1 MRIRSIE
8 VRDFCKLRRV
18 MVSGLK
24 DGVNIITGENETG
37 KSTLLAA
44 VQAALFQ
51 RHNVTGKVLD
61 DMQPYGCAVRPQVK
75 LHFELNDGVY
85 QLQKTFGGSS
95 GSAELADPGGR
106 RFSNHDADHKLEELL
121 NFQAAS
127 RGGTKFHE
135 LGIWPLFWVEQG
147 TTFQTLNINAGV
159 RATVQSSLRKEVGDI
174 LVGESGSRL
183 KNCFAEL
190 YCRFFTPK
198 TGVPTGELG
207 AVRKDLSRLESLLK
221 DKRSELAQLDHEVAA
236 LETALARRD
245 KLTNPAMRERFEKA
259 KAEALLE
266 ARNLD
271 VLDQQRTQADND
283 LRLKRALLKNAQ
295 GARQQRLVLENE
307 ISRLERRLID
317 CENADGE
324 AKRNLEQRETELQ
337 VRIDQLDAARI
348 AVKTATEQRV
358 QMSRVLELVKVSA
371 SYAVVV
377 QRLTDATSAADKEA
391 EARKIAA
398 AIRVTAKDVDRL
410 RKLEQAS
417 FQAEANLK
425 AAATR
430 IDFEI
435 PEPSKLTVNGGP
447 VPSTREML
455 ATDVVSITIEA
466 VGEILV
472 SPGGE
477 GLDSRRQQC
486 VGAQD
491 KFASALAEL
500 GVESVQSVNE
510 LDQNRR
516 DAESAINTHKLVVQ
530 ALAPDG
536 LDALR
541 QETSTQEG
549 QIQTLRRILGDI
561 ELPVLNSA
569 TAAVAIAEG
578 QEQHCRSEV
587 ERLDTDVGEVRA
599 KRDGARTLKTAKE
612 TELRATTEDLGRG
625 REALASARAIKA
637 DETVIR
643 EGASAELDEH
653 AAEEAYTGLEAQY
666 KAGDP
671 EGIALRV
678 TTTSAA
684 LTSLEEQIAEAERS
698 INKLRITL
706 DVLGQKGLGE
716 ECAAIESDLNATRIR
731 SAAFEQEANA
741 VRVAYN
747 MIVQVEK
754 EANTQFLQPVV
765 RRVQPYLN
773 RVLPGS
779 QIRLGTDMTI
789 EGLLR
794 GTVTEPF
801 DCLSVGAREQLSVIT
816 RIAFADLLADEGV
829 YAPIILDDALVYADD
844 GRFADALATLAFA
857 AKRHQII
864 ILTCHEHKYFG
875 LTGPVIRLEEQEGL
889 ASRNQ

>member
-8 VRDFCKLRRV
+8 VLDFCKLRHV

-24 DGVNIITGENETG
+24 DGVNVITGDNETG

-61 DMQPYGCAVRPQVK
+61 DMQPFGCAVRPQVK
-75 LHFELNDGVY
+75 LGFELNDGIY
-85 QLQKTFGGSS
+85 QLRKTFGGSN

-127 RGGTKFHE
+127 RGGTKFRE

-147 TTFQTLNINAGV
+147 TTFQALNINAGV

-183 KNCFAEL
+183 KNRFAEL

-198 TGVPTGELG
+198 TGVPTGELS
-207 AVRKDLSRLESLLK
+207 AAKKDVSTLETLLK
-221 DKRSELAQLDHEVAA
+221 EKRSELSQLDHEVAA

-245 KLTNPAMRERFEKA
+245 KLTDPAMRERFEKA

-266 ARNLD
+266 ARNLE

-295 GARQQRLVLENE
+295 GARQQRLALENE
-307 ISRLERRLID
+307 VSRLEQKLSD
-317 CENADGE
+317 CEIADGE
-324 AKRNLEQRETELQ
+324 AKKNLEQRETELQ
-337 VRIDQLDAARI
+337 TRIDQLDATRS
-348 AVKTATEQRV
+348 AVQTATDQRV

-377 QRLTDATSAADKEA
+377 QRLTDATSAADKQA

-398 AIRVTAKDVDRL
+398 GIRVTAKDVERF
-410 RKLEQAS
+410 RKLEQTL

-430 IDFEI
+430 IDFEV
-435 PEPSKLTVNGGP
+435 PEPSKLTVNGGS
-447 VPSTREML
+447 VPATREMM
-455 ATDVVSITIEA
+455 ATDVVSISIEA
-466 VGEILV
+466 IGEIRV

-477 GLDSRRQQC
+477 GLDSRRQQRLA
-486 VGAQD
+486 AQD
-491 KFASALAEL
+491 KLTSALTEL
-500 GVESVQSVNE
+500 GVESVQAVHE

-541 QETSTQEG
+541 QEASTQEG

-561 ELPVLNSA
+561 ELPVLDSA
-569 TAAVAIAEG
+569 TDAVANAER
-578 QEQHCRSEV
+578 QEQHCRLEV
-587 ERLDTDVGEVRA
+587 ERLDAEVGDVRT
-599 KRDGARTLKTAKE
+599 KRDGARTLKTTKE
-612 TELRATTEDLGRG
+612 TELRATTEDLGRS
-625 REALASARAIKA
+625 REALASARAIKE
-637 DETVIR
+637 DEAVVR
-643 EGASAELDEH
+643 EAASAELDEH
-653 AAEEAYTGLEAQY
+653 TAEEAYTGLDARY
-666 KAGDP
+666 KSEDP

-678 TTTSAA
+678 TTTTAA

-698 INKLRITL
+698 INKIRITL
-706 DVLGQKGLGE
+706 DVLGQKGFGE

-731 SAAFEQEANA
+731 FAALEREANA
-741 VRVAYN
+741 VRVAFN

-754 EANTQFLQPVV
+754 EANTQFLQPIV

-779 QIRLGTDMTI
+779 QIQLGTDMTI
-789 EGLLR
+789 EGLQR

-829 YAPIILDDALVYADD
+829 YAPIVLDDALV
-844 GRFADALATLAFA
+844 
-857 AKRHQII
+857 
-864 ILTCHEHKYFG
+864 
-875 LTGPVIRLEEQEGL
+875 
-889 ASRNQ
+889 

>member
-1 MRIRSIE
+1 MRIRDIE
-8 VRDFCKLRRV
+8 VQDFRKLRHV

-24 DGVNIITGENETG
+24 DGVNVITGENEAG

-51 RHNVTGKVLD
+51 RHNVTGKVLEE
-61 DMQPYGCAVRPQVK
+61 MQPFGCAVRPEVK
-75 LHFELNDGVY
+75 LGFELNEGVY
-85 QLQKTFGGSS
+85 QLRKTFGGSS
-95 GSAELADPGGR
+95 GSAEVVDPSGL

-127 RGGTKFHE
+127 KGGTKFHE

-147 TTFQTLNINAGV
+147 TTFQALNINPGV

-183 KNCFAEL
+183 KNRFAEL
-190 YCRFFTPK
+190 YVRFFTAK
-198 TGVPTGELG
+198 TGVPTGELNT
-207 AVRKDLSRLESLLK
+207 ARKDLSKLETLLG
-221 DKRSELAQLDHEVAA
+221 DKRSELAQLGHEVAA

-245 KLTNPAMRERFEKA
+245 KLTDPALRERLEKA

-266 ARNLD
+266 ARTLEI
-271 VLDQQRTQADND
+271 LDQQRTQADNE

-295 GARQQRLVLENE
+295 GARQQRLVLAIEG
-307 ISRLERRLID
+307 SRLEQRLTD
-317 CENADGE
+317 CKKADE
-324 AKRNLEQRETELQ
+324 AAERDLEQRETELQ
-337 VRIDQLDAARI
+337 ARIEQLDAARS
-348 AVKTATEQRV
+348 AVKAATDQRV
-358 QMSRVLELVKVSA
+358 QMSRVLELVKLRA
-371 SYAVVV
+371 CYAVVT

-398 AIRVTAKDVDRL
+398 GIRVTTNDVERL
-410 RKLEQAS
+410 RQLEQS
-417 FQAEANLK
+417 LFQAEANLK

-430 IDFEI
+430 IDFEV

-447 VPSTREML
+447 VPATREML
-455 ATDVVSITIEA
+455 ATDVVSISIEA
-466 VGEILV
+466 IGEIRV

-477 GLDSRRQQC
+477 GLDSRRQQRAA
-486 VGAQD
+486 AQD
-491 KFASALAEL
+491 VLASALAEL
-500 GVESVQSVNE
+500 GVQSVQAVHE

-516 DAESAINTHKLVVQ
+516 DAEFAINTHKLVVQ
-530 ALAPDG
+530 ALAPEG

-541 QETSTQEG
+541 QEASTQHG
-549 QIQTLRRILGDI
+549 QIQNLRRILGDI
-561 ELPVLNSA
+561 ELPELNSA
-569 TAAVAIAEG
+569 TAAVAVAEG
-578 QEQHCRSEV
+578 QEQHRKSEV
-587 ERLDTDVGEVRA
+587 ERLDAEVGEVRTR
-599 KRDGARTLKTAKE
+599 RDGARTLKTAKE

-625 REALASARAIKA
+625 REALASARAIKSDEEVIHEAATAEA
-637 DETVIR
+637 DEQATQ
-643 EGASAELDEH
+643 
-653 AAEEAYTGLEAQY
+653 EAYTGLEARY
-666 KAGDP
+666 KNQDP

-678 TTTSAA
+678 STTSAA

-698 INKLRITL
+698 INQLRITL

-731 SAAFEQEANA
+731 SAAVEQEANA

-747 MIVQVEK
+747 LIVQVEK

-779 QIRLGTDMTI
+779 QIQLGTDMMI
-789 EGLLR
+789 EGLQR

-801 DCLSVGAREQLSVIT
+801 ECLSVGAREQLSMIT
-816 RIAFADLLADEGV
+816 RIAFADLPSGITQNRPMRDV
-829 YAPIILDDALVYADD
+829 
-844 GRFADALATLAFA
+844 
-857 AKRHQII
+857 
-864 ILTCHEHKYFG
+864 
-875 LTGPVIRLEEQEGL
+875 
-889 ASRNQ
+889 

>member
-1 MRIRSIE
+1 MRIRDIE
-8 VRDFCKLRRV
+8 VQDFRKLRHV

-24 DGVNIITGENETG
+24 DGVNVITGENEAG

-61 DMQPYGCAVRPQVK
+61 GMQPFGCAVRPQVK
-75 LHFELNDGVY
+75 LGFELNEGVY
-85 QLQKTFGGSS
+85 QLRKTFGGSS
-95 GSAELADPGGR
+95 GSAEVVDPRGL

-127 RGGTKFHE
+127 KGGTKFHE

-147 TTFQTLNINAGV
+147 TTFQALNINPGV

-183 KNCFAEL
+183 KNRFAEL
-190 YCRFFTPK
+190 YGRFFTAK
-198 TGVPTGELG
+198 TGLATGELS
-207 AVRKDLSRLESLLK
+207 AARKDLPRLEILLS
-221 DKRSELAQLDHEVAA
+221 DKRSELAQLDREVVA

-245 KLTNPAMRERFEKA
+245 KLTDPALRERLEKA
-259 KAEALLE
+259 KADALLE
-266 ARNLD
+266 ARALE
-271 VLDQQRTQADND
+271 VLEQERTKADNE
-283 LRLKRALLKNAQ
+283 LRLKSALLRNAQ
-295 GARQQRLVLENE
+295 GAQQQRLVLANE
-307 ISRLERRLID
+307 VSRLEQRLID
-317 CENADGE
+317 CEKADGAAE
-324 AKRNLEQRETELQ
+324 KSLEQCETELEAG
-337 VRIDQLDAARI
+337 IAKLDAARS
-348 AVKTATEQRV
+348 AVKVAMGQRV
-358 QMSRVLELVKVSA
+358 QTSRVLELVKLSA
-371 SYAVVV
+371 SYAVVA
-377 QRLTDATSAADKEA
+377 QRLTDATTAADKEA

-398 AIRVTAKDVDRL
+398 AIRVTANDVKRL
-410 RKLEQAS
+410 RKLEQS
-417 FQAEANLK
+417 LFQAEANLK

-430 IDFEI
+430 IEFEVS
-435 PEPSKLTVNGGP
+435 EPSKLTVNGGP
-447 VPSTREML
+447 IPVTREML
-455 ATDVVSITIEA
+455 ATDVVSISVEA
-466 VGEILV
+466 IGEIRV

-477 GLDSRRQQC
+477 GLDSRRQQH
-486 VGAQD
+486 VAAQD
-491 KFASALAEL
+491 ALTSALTEL
-500 GVESVQSVNE
+500 GVQSVQSVHE

-516 DAESAINTHKLVVQ
+516 DAESATNTHKLVVH

-541 QETSTQEG
+541 QEASTQEA
-549 QIQTLRRILGDI
+549 QIQTLRGILGDM
-561 ELPVLNSA
+561 ELPELTLA
-569 TAAVAIAEG
+569 KDAVTLSEG

-587 ERLDTDVGEVRA
+587 ERLDAEVGEVRT
-599 KRDGARTLKTAKE
+599 KRDDARTLRTAKE
-612 TELRATTEDLGRG
+612 TELRATTEDLGRA

-637 DETVIR
+637 DEAVSHEAAT
-643 EGASAELDEH
+643 AEVDECT
-653 AAEEAYTGLEAQY
+653 AQEAYTGLEDRY
-666 KAGDP
+666 KSEDP

-678 TTTSAA
+678 DTTSAA

-731 SAAFEQEANA
+731 SAAVEQEANA

-779 QIRLGTDMTI
+779 QIQLGTDMTI
-789 EGLLR
+789 EGLQR

-801 DCLSVGAREQLSVIT
+801 DCLSVGAREQLSMIT

-829 YAPIILDDALVYADD
+829 DAPIILDDALVYADD

-864 ILTCHEHKYFG
+864 ILTCHEHRYFG
-875 LTGPVIRLEEQEGL
+875 LTGPVIRLEEQEEP
-889 ASRNQ
+889 ASL